1 MRFGTA
7 VWSSNAWRAEA
18 VRWLDDRLAAA
29 GISRTGNVEHPHVRA
44 WATAIRVPT
53 DHGEY
58 WLKACGPGT
67 AFEVR
72 LYGVLADL
80 VPGHVLTPLAA
91 DPDRGWIVLPD
102 GGRVLGEQRSGAELG
117 RALGDAV
124 VQYGRLQLDLMP
136 GVESMLA
143 AGVADMRPAAMLDA
157 FDRAVEL
164 TRRDAAAARDEDR
177 RRRHARVA
185 AARDEVARWCQALA
199 GSGLPASLDHNDLHP
214 GNMFWDND
222 SGDGSG
228 RVRFFDWG
236 DSVVAH
242 PFAAMLVPL
251 GQVRQLLDVSMDAPA
266 FVAVRDAYL
275 DLFRDLAPGED
286 LPRTLETACRVAK
299 IARVHTWY
307 RAIGAAAEQGDELAD
322 RFRDAPLDTLCAVLD
337 DDQLTVG

>member
-1 MRFGTA
+1 MEFGTA
-7 VWSSNAWRAEA
+7 VWSSDRWRADA
-18 VRWLDDRLAAA
+18 LAWLDRQFAAA
-29 GISRTGNVEHPHVRA
+29 GIRRTGPIEDPHVRA

-53 DHGEY
+53 DHGGY

-67 AFEVR
+67 VFEVR

-117 RALGDAV
+117 RALGEAV

-136 GVESMLA
+136 AVERMLA
-143 AGVADMRPAAMLDA
+143 AGVPDMRPAVMLDA
-157 FDRAVEL
+157 FDLAVEMTGRPAYL
-164 TRRDAAAARDEDR
+164 AGDR
-177 RRRHARVA
+177 GRRHARVA
-185 AARDEVARWCQALA
+185 AARDEVARWCEALA

-214 GNMFWDND
+214 RNIFWDND
-222 SGDGSG
+222 PGDGSG
-228 RVRFFDWG
+228 RARFFDWG

-251 GQVRQLLDVSMDAPA
+251 GMLRQFLDVPSDAPA
-266 FVAVRDAYL
+266 FVSVRDAYL
-275 DLFRDLAPGED
+275 DLFRDLAPTED

-299 IARVHTWY
+299 IARTHTWY
-307 RAIGAAAEQGDELAD
+307 RAIGAAAEQGDELAG
-322 RFRDAPLDTLCAVLD
+322 RFRDAPLATLCAVLD
-337 DDQLTVG
+337 VDHLTVG